1 VTRIYAHVFVSDG
14 RAEEIY
20 VPRYRSYLV
29 FAPLLV
35 PLHFYI
41 ETNGHM
47 DFRSPSFRR
56 AFAIAGFI
64 GIRLLYS
71 FASLD
76 PSCMVRS
83 LSCLFQHRVVWL
95 TISLY
100 YNVPIFLSC
109 FILFLSSSRS
119 SSHAW
124 SVSHLLAVPNPH
136 IVLVI
141 QLPIIASVLVFTQ
154 SILFA

>member
-1 VTRIYAHVFVSDG
+1 MYSGVVHAWSSLARFSA
-14 RAEEIY
+14 
-20 VPRYRSYLV
+20 
-29 FAPLLV
+29 LLV
-35 PLHFYI
+35 PLHFYSV
-41 ETNGHM
+41 TNGQM
-47 DFRSPSFRR
+47 DFHSPSFRR

-64 GIRLLYS
+64 GIRMLIPLLRYILLAWSGRYLAS
-71 FASLD
+71 FNIELF
-76 PSCMVRS
+76 CS
-83 LSCLFQHRVVWL
+83 LSA
-95 TISLY
+95 LY

-124 SVSHLLAVPNPH
+124 SVPYLLAVPNPH